1 MDGQMTGAA
10 SGDEFCLWEAAKSLL
25 EKLQTFLP
33 DSGETWIQDFRLFV
47 DFFFWLHLWHVEFP
61 GPGIEPAPQQ

>member
-47 DFFFWLHLWHVEFP
+47 DFFFLA
-61 GPGIEPAPQQ
+61 APVACRISWARD